1 MSETSNIQEP
11 PDGGSDQRL
20 VECCVCNGKGR
31 VTYEVIHPLVKTR
44 KCYTCD
50 GKGKRPTCYTCKSP
64 LYRSDQ
70 TDGWFCCSKCDEAK
84 ARETTDFLSLN
95 AEVRDGGGEA

>member
-1 MSETSNIQEP
+1 MIERPNPTKP
-11 PDGGSDQRL
+11 LKGGSDQRL

-31 VTYEVIHPLVKTR
+31 VAYEVIHPLVKTR
-44 KCYTCD
+44 KCYSCD
-50 GKGKRPTCYTCKSP
+50 GQGKRPTCYTCQTP

-84 ARETTDFLSLN
+84 GRETTDFLSLN
-95 AEVRDGGGEA
+95 GRS